1 MDKKYL
7 FIKGLFIFLIV
18 FIGCTKKSSES
29 WLKEGQTFYIKGQT
43 KKAEESFVQ
52 LMKRHPES
60 AEAIQGATQL
70 FQIYMSRNP
79 PNFSESIHVLRFVI
93 HRSEKE
99 EEVLKTQKLLAQIYT
114 EHQSDYKNG
123 AIEWS
128 RYIELEKDKI
138 KKQEA
143 RLVLARTHFFSQDYF
158 QALSETSILLE
169 SKPDGNIRF
178 QAIFLR
184 GRVYFSQKKLD
195 QAIEDFETLLKTFP
209 KESLNENV
217 AMTLAVAYEEQGNLS
232 KAIRV
237 WRKIR
242 KDRKELEFIDGHIQK
257 LERRR
262 RALPRVNKLKR

>member
-1 MDKKYL
+1 MKGF
-7 FIKGLFIFLIV
+7 FILLIV

-52 LMKRHPES
+52 LMRRHPES
-60 AEAIQGATQL
+60 VEAIQGAMQL
-70 FQIYMSRNP
+70 FQIYMGKNP
-79 PNFSESIHVLRFVI
+79 PRFSESVRVLRFVI
-93 HRSEKE
+93 HRSEKME
-99 EEVLKTQKLLAQIYT
+99 DILKAQKLLAQVYT

-123 AIEWS
+123 VIEWR
-128 RYIELEKDKI
+128 RYIEIEKDKG

-143 RLVLARTHFFSQDYF
+143 RLILARTHFFSQDYF
-158 QALSETSILLE
+158 QSLSEISVLLE
-169 SKPDGNIRF
+169 SKPDGHIKF
-178 QAIFLR
+178 QTIFLR

-217 AMTLAVAYEEQGNLS
+217 AMTLAVAYEEQGSLS
-232 KAIRV
+232 EAIRV
-237 WRKIR
+237 WKKIR
-242 KDRKELEFIDGHIQK
+242 RDKKELEFVSGHIQK

-262 RALPRVNKLKR
+262 RALPRPNKLKK